1 MKKTKLFF
9 SALLALTLLGGCSNT
24 PSSTYEVITVPNGY
38 EVSTQISLNG
48 ELIDISAGEWLTVG
62 FEYTFSFTFTN

>member
-24 PSSTYEVITVPNGY
+24 PSSTYEVITVPNGMKFQPKLASM
-38 EVSTQISLNG
+38 VN
-48 ELIDISAGEWLTVG
+48 
-62 FEYTFSFTFTN
+62 